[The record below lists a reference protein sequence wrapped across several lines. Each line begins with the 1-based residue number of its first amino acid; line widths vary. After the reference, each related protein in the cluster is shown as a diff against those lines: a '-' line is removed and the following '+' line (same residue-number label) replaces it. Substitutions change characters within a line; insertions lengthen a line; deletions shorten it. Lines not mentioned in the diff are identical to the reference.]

1 VKKFLLLPLLA
12 ATSAFAQST
21 GTNTVT
27 LLSDNITNASNVL
40 IPVVITISVVL
51 VVFTFARK
59 LMRKAG

>member
-12 ATSAFAQST
+12 ATSAMAQST